1 MRQRWLAV
9 LCYLVL
15 VGAFAASV
23 WASYR
28 AAFPERGLYRVVG
41 SFQAR
46 DGDRRILIRHESV
59 PGLMDEMD
67 LMSLDVES
75 TAVLEGTAL
84 RAGDR
89 VRVTVRQLPGR
100 LVVTDVQKLPRF
112 RRRPRRPG
120 AGPERPRS
128 RSGKVREVGNQLADL
143 LVAQVEPERRHARLP
158 ERAAPVLDHLEQV
171 VVGERPERG
180 RVG

>member
-9 LCYLVL
+9 LCYMVL

-28 AAFPERGLYRVVG
+28 AAFPGRGLYRVVG

-46 DGDRRILIRHESV
+46 YGDTRILIRHESV

-75 TAVLEGTAL
+75 PGVLEGAAL

-100 LVVTDVQKLPRF
+100 LVVTEIQKLPRF
-112 RRRPRRPG
+112 RRRPAAARRRPG
-120 AGPERPRS
+120 RPRS
-128 RSGKVREVGNQLADL
+128 RSGNVR
-143 LVAQVEPERRHARLP
+143 R
-158 ERAAPVLDHLEQV
+158 
-171 VVGERPERG
+171 
-180 RVG
+180 